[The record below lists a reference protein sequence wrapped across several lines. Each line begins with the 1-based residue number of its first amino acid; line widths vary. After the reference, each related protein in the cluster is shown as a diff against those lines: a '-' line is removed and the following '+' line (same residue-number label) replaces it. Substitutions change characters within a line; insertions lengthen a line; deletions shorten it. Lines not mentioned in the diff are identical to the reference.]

1 MQHILLSFAFIFVF
15 QFTAHA
21 QWESKNINTSASLA
35 GVDFLDAETGY
46 VVGGGKIFKTSTG
59 GDQWDISYDAG
70 SSVFLEDVRIAGN
83 RVVAVGKDFNTGLA
97 IILLTTT
104 GGANWKIVMPPTS
117 DLLRSVFFTSNEVG
131 YCAGG
136 GSILKTT
143 DGGNTWQ
150 NLPTGGVGGI
160 QSIFFVNDLMG
171 IAVGGSPFN
180 GFILKTQDGGNNWT
194 QIDAPSD
201 EYLQSTFFVN
211 QDVGY
216 AVGWNGKIIKTTD
229 CGATWTSQNSVAMN
243 GNLEV
248 VFTDYLTGYIV
259 GGGISEALIQKTT
272 NGGELWE
279 EIGPQIPQG
288 LICIDF
294 PNFNTGYAVGANGT
308 VLKTESGGTS
318 SLSQL
323 FNSASLQVY
332 PNPVAGMVSVE
343 SLERISY
350 IRLFDTNGQ
359 LLETRNCNENV
370 LQFDCTHL
378 VPNVYYLEIQTTQGK
393 SIRKIVKQ

>member
-1 MQHILLSFAFIFVF
+1 MQHLLLSIAVLFVL

-21 QWESKNINTSASLA
+21 QWESKNINIDAYLH

-83 RVVAVGKDFNTGLA
+83 RVVAVGKDFNTEVA
-97 IILLTTT
+97 IILITTT
-104 GGANWKIVMPPTS
+104 GGVNWKTIMAPTS

-136 GSILKTT
+136 STILKTT
-143 DGGNTWQ
+143 DGGNSWQ
-150 NLPTGGVGGI
+150 NLPVDVDESI
-160 QSIFFVNDLMG
+160 QSIFFINDLMG

-248 VFTDYLTGYIV
+248 VFTDNLTGYIV
-259 GGGISEALIQKTT
+259 GGDLSEALIQKTI

-279 EIGPQIPQG
+279 AVGPQIPHG
-288 LICIDF
+288 LLCIDF

-332 PNPVAGMVSVE
+332 PNPVVGMVSVE
-343 SLERISY
+343 SLERISS
-350 IRLFDTNGQ
+350 IRLFDTKGQ
-359 LLETRNCNENV
+359 LLETRKCDANV

-378 VPNVYYLEIQTTQGK
+378 VPNVYYLEIQTAQGK
-393 SIRKIVKQ
+393 SIRKITKH